1 MAGGDAAK
9 LENEKQKNLADQQD
23 QSPHKDAPRWNEAL
37 AVSPLDTITLRIPS
51 SMVRN
56 RDESGRSAW
65 RGDRRRSRVRND
77 EREI

>member
-37 AVSPLDTITLRIPS
+37 AVSPLDAIT
-51 SMVRN
+51 N
-56 RDESGRSAW
+56 SGRRCRNSDREREVC
-65 RGDRRRSRVRND
+65 RGDY
-77 EREI
+77 